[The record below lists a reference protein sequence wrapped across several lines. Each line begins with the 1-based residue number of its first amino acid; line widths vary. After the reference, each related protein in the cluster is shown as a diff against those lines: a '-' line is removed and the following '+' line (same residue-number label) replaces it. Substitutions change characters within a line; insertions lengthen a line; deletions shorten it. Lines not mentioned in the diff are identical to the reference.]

1 MKKKIN
7 KNNSFPSNITTSLQ
21 EIRSESLEKTLKIL
35 ETNIEGLT
43 IKEVLKRQI
52 TYGQNILEKKK
63 NYWSK
68 TLINILFNPFNI
80 ILLFLIICSVLEN
93 VLNNSPTENNYFT
106 SLLIVIIW
114 FISNIIH
121 FVQRVKFSKISE
133 KLNKIVET
141 TVSVQREHRK
151 YQVSQDDLVIGDI
164 VYLSAGDII
173 PADIKLLDTKDFF
186 VKETSLTGENTP
198 IEKKA
203 FSEKEYANILED
215 VRIVFSGTNVISGN
229 AKGVVVAIGKNTYL
243 GKINKIVLSNKQ
255 NPVLK
260 KEINKIFKL
269 LSFGVLLLFPL
280 IVSLNWLKSPN
291 INGFLQ
297 SLAFTLTI
305 ILGITPEMLPLIIN
319 TFFSKGVATLS
330 KEKIIVKNLYSISDF
345 GTIEILFTDKTG
357 TLTDDNIDVGV
368 YLDLNNKT
376 NEKILEYAFLN
387 SFLQK
392 GLKNPIDIAII
403 KEFKKKNKIKN
414 LTQEFEKKFKKIDE
428 IPFDFKRRIMSI
440 VIYSNNQKSKKIISK
455 GAIEEVLNIC
465 DRYQILDPYTKKIQ
479 ILPIN
484 KQQILNNTQY
494 FNQKGFRVIGIAYK
508 KINYDINNDIN
519 SHNLEKNMIMIGF
532 LTFYDKPKKNVIEAI
547 QLLKENYIKV
557 KMLTGDNEILAKN
570 IANQIKLDNP
580 NKFLLGKDIKKIDD
594 NLLYQEIS
602 KTNTLA
608 KLSPEQ
614 KSRIVSIFR
623 EKGHIVGFLGDG
635 INDAAAMKVAN
646 LSISVD
652 SGVDIA
658 KESADVIL
666 LEKDLRVLI
675 KGISEGRKMYTNTLK
690 YIKFTLAANFGNI
703 LSIILA
709 SICLTFI
716 PLIPIQ
722 ILFLNLIYDI
732 SCLGLVFDNVD
743 EIYLKKP
750 RKYNLRSIIYFMILF
765 GSLSFIF
772 DILFYTSLIKLL
784 DGENIKLIRTSWFV
798 FSICTQ
804 ILTIYNLRTENYFK
818 NSQINR
824 KMLILSLLGNTTA
837 IVMTFMS
844 FFQKI
849 LCFENPF
856 TNKSFIILLISILIL
871 YYYCLSITKKIFIKK
886 HRELI

>member
-7 KNNSFPSNITTSLQ
+7 KNNSFPSNIKTSLH

-35 ETNIEGLT
+35 ETNTEGLT

-80 ILLFLIICSVLEN
+80 ILLFLIICSALEN
-93 VLNNSPTENNYFT
+93 VLNNSPKENNYFT

-121 FVQRVKFSKISE
+121 FVQRFKFSKISE
-133 KLNKIVET
+133 KLTKIVET
-141 TVSVQREHRK
+141 TVSVKRGNCK
-151 YQVSQDDLVIGDI
+151 YKVSQDDLVIGDI

-203 FSEKEYANILED
+203 FSDKEYDNVLED
-215 VRIVFSGTNVISGN
+215 VRIVFSGTRVISGN

-269 LSFGVLLLFPL
+269 LSFGVLLIFPL
-280 IVSLNWLKSPN
+280 IVGLNWLKSPN

-345 GTIEILFTDKTG
+345 GTIEVLFTDKTG
-357 TLTDDNIDVGV
+357 TLTDDNINVGV
-368 YLDLNNKT
+368 YLDLNNET
-376 NEKILEYAFLN
+376 NEKTLKYAFLN

-403 KEFKKKNKIKN
+403 QEFKKKNKIKN
-414 LTQEFEKKFKKIDE
+414 LTQEFEKIDE

-440 VIYSNNQKSKKIISK
+440 IIYSNNQKSKKIISK
-455 GAIEEVLNIC
+455 GAIEEILNIC
-465 DRYQILDPYTKKIQ
+465 DRYQIFDPNTKKLQ

-484 KQQILNNTQY
+484 KQQILNKTQY

-508 KINYDINNDIN
+508 KINYDITNDIN
-519 SHNLEKNMIMIGF
+519 SHNLEQNMIMIGF
-532 LTFYDKPKKNVIEAI
+532 LTFYDKPKTNVIETI
-547 QLLKENYIKV
+547 QLLKENYIQV

-580 NKFLLGKDIKKIDD
+580 NKFLLGKDIDEIDD
-594 NLLYQEIS
+594 NLLYKEIS
-602 KTNTLA
+602 KTNILA

-614 KSRIVSIFR
+614 KSRIVSVFR

-709 SICLTFI
+709 SIFLTFI

-750 RKYNLRSIIYFMILF
+750 RKYNLRSIIDFMILF

-818 NSQINR
+818 NSQING

-837 IVMTFMS
+837 IIMTFMS